1 MIETYLTALN
11 AALQG
16 PRRAKADLL
25 AEAHDHLVDTKEAYE
40 QAGLSQQAAEQSA
53 INDFGQVEEIAP
65 AYQSELNLA
74 QGHRTAAAA
83 LTLAAAQP
91 VVWATFARLYDNPTH
106 HQLADTI
113 VENIG
118 GAVILLSLLAVLS
131 YRYALRRPTIREKL
145 ARATGFGALGVSA
158 TLATASLTLT
168 ALTGGYVTLLWTV
181 AFVLTPAAWVTRSA
195 RRCLLSRPQHP
206 IN

>member
-1 MIETYLTALN
+1 MIETYLRALN
-11 AALQG
+11 GALRG

-25 AEAHDHLVDTKEAYE
+25 AEAHDHLTDAKEAYE
-40 QAGLSQQAAEQSA
+40 QAGLPPQAAEQSA
-53 INDFGQVEEIAP
+53 LNDFGSVEEIAP
-65 AYQSELNLA
+65 AYQTELNLA

-83 LTLAAAQP
+83 LTLAATQP
-91 VVWATFARLYDNPTH
+91 VAWAAFGRLYDNPTYP
-106 HQLADTI
+106 QLADEI

-118 GAVILLSLLAVLS
+118 GAIILLSLLAVLS
-131 YRYALRRPTIREKL
+131 YRYALRRPAIREKL
-145 ARATGFGALGVSA
+145 ARATGIGALGVAA
-158 TLATASLTLT
+158 TLTTASLTLT

-181 AFVLTPAAWVTRSA
+181 TFVLTPATWVAVSA